1 MHFTKYDYI
10 VKLFCEIIIFSQKA
24 LPANI
29 RKWFSMRKNTWQ
41 NVTLHGI
48 CRDATW
54 WLEIWKLHLTNY
66 FDLLHFIPS
75 AVFSDFFFFTL
86 YMIFAIKDHK
96 VASRIIGP
104 LKFLPLN
111 PIVNKFGNI
120 EGCGYNMHQFG
131 LSILIF
137 EKKKNQLKII
147 TNVFDNP
154 TGKSLIKCCLISC
167 QWLKE

>member
-1 MHFTKYDYI
+1 M
-10 VKLFCEIIIFSQKA
+10 
-24 LPANI
+24 
-29 RKWFSMRKNTWQ
+29 
-41 NVTLHGI
+41 
-48 CRDATW
+48 
-54 WLEIWKLHLTNY
+54 
-66 FDLLHFIPS
+66 
-75 AVFSDFFFFTL
+75 
-86 YMIFAIKDHK
+86 
-96 VASRIIGP
+96 GP

-167 QWLKE
+167 Q

>member
-1 MHFTKYDYI
+1 MHFTKHDYI

-24 LPANI
+24 LLLI
-29 RKWFSMRKNTWQ
+29 SESDFSMRKNTWQ

-48 CRDATW
+48 CKDVVLYATW
-54 WLEIWKLHLTNY
+54 WLEIWKLHLTNF
-66 FDLLHFIPS
+66 FDLLHFIPR
-75 AVFSDFFFFTL
+75 AVFSVFFLTF

-120 EGCGYNMHQFG
+120 EGCRYNMHQFG

-137 EKKKNQLKII
+137 EKKK
-147 TNVFDNP
+147 
-154 TGKSLIKCCLISC
+154 KSVRNYQSCL
-167 QWLKE
+167 W